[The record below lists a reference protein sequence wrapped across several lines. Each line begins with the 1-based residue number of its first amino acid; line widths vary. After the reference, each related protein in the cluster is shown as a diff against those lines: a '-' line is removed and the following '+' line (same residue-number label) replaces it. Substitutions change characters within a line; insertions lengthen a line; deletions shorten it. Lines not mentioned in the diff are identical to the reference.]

1 MIARIFFFLLGFGFT
16 VIGFI
21 YMISYLNLLTMGYTF
36 LEYLVFISKRYE
48 CIVAII
54 GFLMITCS
62 IFKGGDKI
70 DICL

>member
-48 CIVAII
+48 CIVAIV